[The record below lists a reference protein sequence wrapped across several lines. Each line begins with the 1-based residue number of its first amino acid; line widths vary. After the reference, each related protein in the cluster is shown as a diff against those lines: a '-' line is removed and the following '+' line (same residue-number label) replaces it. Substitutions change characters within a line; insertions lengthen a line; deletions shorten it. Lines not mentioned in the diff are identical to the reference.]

1 MLENIND
8 YDTIILGF
16 GAHTV
21 KNRCVEQ
28 LVPLFDTGKID
39 AIVTNGA
46 SVVHDTEI
54 GFNDD
59 TSEDVEATIKEGK
72 FGWDR
77 DVIWELNSFV
87 KQCRTT
93 SLGMMVAGLIVGR
106 DNTEISQSSGTVIK
120 TIYNLLYL
128 LASVTTFFKCIKTL
142 M

>member
-21 KNRCVEQ
+21 KNRCIEQ
-28 LVPLFDTGKID
+28 LIPLFDTGKID

-77 DVIWELNSFV
+77 DVIWELNGFI

-93 SLGMMVAGLIVGR
+93 SLGMMVAVLSVGR
-106 DNTEISQSSGTVIK
+106 DNTEISPSSGTVIK
-120 TIYNLLYL
+120 TTYSLLYQSV
-128 LASVTTFFKCIKTL
+128 SVTTFFKCIKTL

>member
-8 YDTIILGF
+8 YDTIIVGF
-16 GAHTV
+16 GAHTI

-28 LVPLFDTGKID
+28 LIPLFDTGKID